1 MYLGGGGN
9 FTQYLTDLCFCIFG
23 HVADLI
29 LLHLAKTK

>member
-1 MYLGGGGN
+1 MYLRKKKNN

-29 LLHLAKTK
+29 LLQKQK